1 MKEDKEN
8 GGMRYGKLWHTAFK
22 SQAICLHWCP
32 EKSYLVVGCDNG
44 EIIPIEI
51 KLDQPDEFTELKKYK
66 VHKTRVMAMWLDSE
80 RNLLFSV
87 SEDKYLHS
95 FDFKQKQVVTSKKS

>member
-1 MKEDKEN
+1 
-8 GGMRYGKLWHTAFK
+8 MRYGKLWHTAFK